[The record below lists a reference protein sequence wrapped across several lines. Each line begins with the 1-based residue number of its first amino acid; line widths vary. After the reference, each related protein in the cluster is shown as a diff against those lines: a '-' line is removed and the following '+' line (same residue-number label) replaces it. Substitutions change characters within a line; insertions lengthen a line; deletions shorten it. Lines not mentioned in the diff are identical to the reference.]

1 MFVLFKKLTIKRK
14 LLIIST
20 ALLLIPLVVVSFINF
35 MQTEE
40 SLNDLGKTN
49 LSNSVEMTLEM
60 INSLS
65 KYVDRGEIS
74 LEDAQEKVKE
84 AILGSKNEEGLRPI
98 NKNIDI
104 GEHGYLFI
112 VDEKGTMLAHPT
124 IEGQNMWNDE
134 DTKGLKFI
142 QEIIKVGQ
150 SGGGFVYYDYPLI
163 GNENQIEEKVAYSK
177 VDSNWGW
184 IIGAST
190 YMMDF
195 NKPANN
201 ILKVNLFTLLIAVI
215 IGLIVIWVFT
225 NSISKPIQMVM
236 ERMNLLSRADLSP
249 EPLRI
254 KSKDETGQLALAMN
268 DMQDKLKNIL
278 QEIAKNSEIVSS
290 SSEEL
295 TQAANEVKLG
305 ANQIVVTMEEL
316 AQGSE
321 KQADNASN
329 LSSIATNFVATS
341 QEANEHGER
350 VQQRAKEI
358 LALTNDGSRLMESS
372 AKQMQTIDHIVRDSV
387 GKVNELHTQVQEISQ
402 LVIVIKEIAEQTN
415 LLSLNAAIEAA
426 RAGEHGKGFA
436 VVAEE
441 VRKLAEQVAYS
452 VTDITKI
459 VNNIQEEFS
468 VVTEALTNGYK
479 EVEQGSTQIKTTHET
494 FTTIQNSL
502 QEMVDSITVVAENL
516 STIAT
521 NSSEM
526 NSSIQEIAAISEE
539 AAAGIEETTAAS
551 EQTNSAMEE
560 ISASSEQL
568 AVLAEELNRLVRQF
582 KLR

>member
-1 MFVLFKKLTIKRK
+1 
-14 LLIIST
+14 
-20 ALLLIPLVVVSFINF
+20 
-35 MQTEE
+35 
-40 SLNDLGKTN
+40 
-49 LSNSVEMTLEM
+49 
-60 INSLS
+60 
-65 KYVDRGEIS
+65 
-74 LEDAQEKVKE
+74 
-84 AILGSKNEEGLRPI
+84 
-98 NKNIDI
+98 
-104 GEHGYLFI
+104 
-112 VDEKGTMLAHPT
+112 
-124 IEGQNMWNDE
+124 
-134 DTKGLKFI
+134 
-142 QEIIKVGQ
+142 
-150 SGGGFVYYDYPLI
+150 
-163 GNENQIEEKVAYSK
+163 
-177 VDSNWGW
+177 
-184 IIGAST
+184 
-190 YMMDF
+190 
-195 NKPANN
+195 
-201 ILKVNLFTLLIAVI
+201 
-215 IGLIVIWVFT
+215 
-225 NSISKPIQMVM
+225 
-236 ERMNLLSRADLSP
+236 
-249 EPLRI
+249 
-254 KSKDETGQLALAMN
+254 
-268 DMQDKLKNIL
+268 
-278 QEIAKNSEIVSS
+278 
-290 SSEEL
+290 
-295 TQAANEVKLG
+295 
-305 ANQIVVTMEEL
+305 MEEL

-321 KQADNASN
+321 KQADHASN
-329 LSSIATNFVATS
+329 LSSIAANFVATS

-372 AKQMQTIDHIVRDSV
+372 AKQMQTIDYIVRDSV

-459 VNNIQEEFS
+459 VNKIQEEFS